1 MTTPAPTKRS
11 VGRPRK
17 NAKKQ
22 ENPDC
27 ELATKGYVKCLMR
40 KMTDLKHSHAV
51 CNPDQTENIGWVMA
65 ATAAVTPFCWMFS
78 VRAGAPNMET
88 MFATIFWISA
98 LICLACSLEH
108 DVRIQKEMTSDH
120 IPDYLKKHEEP
131 PCEPK
136 RGCEGE

>member
-11 VGRPRK
+11 VGHPRK

-27 ELATKGYVKCLMR
+27 DVATKGFVKCLMR
-40 KMTDLKHSHAV
+40 KMTDIQHTHGTTNGEPA
-51 CNPDQTENIGWVMA
+51 ENIGIATMA
-65 ATAAVTPFCWMFS
+65 LTMASVIGWLVTS
-78 VRAGAPNMET
+78 KAEYSNLVT
-88 MFATIFWISA
+88 MFATMFWIS
-98 LICLACSLEH
+98 LVIFTACAFSASVSIDTAML
-108 DVRIQKEMTSDH
+108 SDH

-136 RGCEGE
+136 RGCEE